1 MNVDLTGF
9 YQISNALADHY
20 DSMYYVD
27 IETGQFVEFVS
38 SKLFSDYKHK
48 NSGKNFFSLVR
59 KFIKDLV
66 HPDDVEKI
74 IQIYDKETV
83 LSNLSPKNSYSFQ
96 SRLLINNKIV
106 HVRHVFIKCKDM
118 EHVLFCIENI
128 ESEYQEKVEQKK
140 TLQSA
145 ERMARQDELTG
156 VKNKNAF
163 TEQSKI
169 IDKKIMTS
177 KVNIKFAVV
186 ICDINNLKYMN
197 DTRGHSFG
205 DEAIKSTSR
214 MICDV
219 FKHSPV
225 FRIGGDE
232 FAIFLSNHD
241 FENRDRLLQE
251 LKEHSSENKRTRTG
265 PVVACGMADYEED
278 KDKDFNDVF
287 KRADALM
294 YENKNMIKGVLSNKK
309 LAKKIIQNTTPIT
322 TERKIILDGLFGSLL
337 TVAGGGYVY
346 LDDMKYDFSRW
357 AISLV
362 NDFGLENVYMYAAEK
377 IWEKY
382 IHPDDLSR
390 YQEII
395 GKILSGTDEVPYLEY
410 RVRKPDG
417 SYILVTFRGFVLN
430 DIYGNPDYF
439 GGVIIPK

>member
-1 MNVDLTGF
+1 MNVDLTAF
-9 YQISNALADHY
+9 YQISNALAEHY

-38 SKLFSDYKHK
+38 SKLISDYKHK
-48 NSGKNFFSLVR
+48 NSGKNFFSLTR
-59 KFIKDLV
+59 KIIKDIV
-66 HPDDVEKI
+66 HPEDVEKI
-74 IQIYDKETV
+74 LQIHDKESV
-83 LSNLSPKNSYSFQ
+83 LSCLSQKKSYSFPI
-96 SRLLINNKIV
+96 RLLINKKIV
-106 HVRHVFIKCKDM
+106 HVRHVLIKCEDK

-128 ESEYQEKVEQKK
+128 ESEYQEKIEQKK
-140 TLQSA
+140 TLLSA

-163 TEQSKI
+163 AEHSKM
-169 IDKKIMTS
+169 IDKKIMS
-177 KVNIKFAVV
+177 GKVNLKFAIV

-205 DEAIKSTSR
+205 DEAIKTTSR

-232 FAIFLSNHD
+232 FVVFLSNQD
-241 FENRDRLLQE
+241 YENRDSLLQT
-251 LKEHSSENKRTRTG
+251 LKEHSNDNKRTRTG
-265 PVVACGMADYEED
+265 PVVACGMSDYEED
-278 KDKDFNDVF
+278 KDKEVIDVF

-294 YENKNMIKGVLSNKK
+294 YENKNMIKGLLSSAKG
-309 LAKKIIQNTTPIT
+309 AKKIIQNTTPIT
-322 TERKIILDGLFGSLL
+322 PERKIILDGLFGSLL

-377 IWEKY
+377 VWEKY

-390 YQEII
+390 YKEII
-395 GKILSGTDEVPYLEY
+395 GKILSGTDEVPSLEY

-417 SYILVTFRGFVLN
+417 KYILVTFRGFVLN